1 MTNINSRIQQLRDKM
16 KALKLDAFIIPSTDP
31 HQSEYVCDYWKVRAY
46 FSGFTGSAG
55 TLVVTQDTAAMWTD
69 GRYFLQVEQEC
80 KDTVVELFKQNIPHA
95 PEHISWICDYLA
107 ANSVIGLDYR
117 QFSKSQMDYILSFSE
132 AKNIEIEDVPNLV
145 NEIWLDRPALPSD
158 DVEIHALEFSGEST
172 SSKIQKIKAEIAL
185 QQADYYLLSS
195 LDDIAWLFN
204 IRSTDIDFTPLVTA
218 YGFIGIEKSYLF
230 SDRSRYSAKI
240 ISVFESLNIEIVDY
254 DLISKK
260 LPILS
265 KGKTII
271 TDESSL
277 NYASFNG
284 VKGKLIFKQS
294 LAQQLKT
301 IKNNVEIENA
311 KKCMLKDGIAMTK
324 FYIWLHDELKTR
336 NISEY
341 EIGKKLTAFRKEQ
354 PLYRDDSFASIVGY
368 KGNGAIIHYT
378 APEEGSAMVEDN
390 GILLIDSGAQYENG
404 TTDITRTVWLGVE
417 EPTQEIKTAYT
428 SVLKGHIEL
437 DSIQFPKG
445 TVGMQLDTFARMHLW
460 KQGLNFPHGTGHGI
474 GSYGMVHEPTQGF
487 TSSMTNSR
495 GSDAHK
501 PNQFTTIE
509 PGCYK
514 EGVYG
519 IRIENVVVSKEN
531 ETTNFGQFYGFEA
544 LTLFPIETK
553 LIDKSLLTQSEIN
566 WLNKYHKKVYDT
578 VSPKLKPS
586 EKDWLLEKCK
596 EI

>member
-55 TLVVTQDTAAMWTD
+55 TLVVTQKDAAMWTD

-80 KDTVVELFKQNIPHA
+80 EGTVVELFKQNIPHA
-95 PEHISWICDYLA
+95 PEHIPWICNHLD

-117 QFSKSQMDYILSFSE
+117 QFSKAQIDYLLSFSNP
-132 AKNIEIEDVPNLV
+132 KNIEIKDVPNLV
-145 NEIWLDRPALPSD
+145 DEIWLDRPSLPYD
-158 DVEIHALEFSGEST
+158 KVEVHSLEYSGEST
-172 SSKIQKIKAEIAL
+172 VSKIQKVKAEIEN
-185 QQADYYLLSS
+185 QKADYYLLSS
-195 LDDIAWLFN
+195 LDDLAWLFN

-218 YGFIGIEKSYLF
+218 YGLIGKEKSYLF
-230 SDRSRYSAKI
+230 SDRNRYSVKI

-254 DLISKK
+254 DLIAQK
-260 LPILS
+260 LPVLS
-265 KGKTII
+265 EGKKII
-271 TDESSL
+271 TDEASL
-277 NYASFNG
+277 NYASFVG
-284 VKGKLIFKQS
+284 VKGELIFQQS
-294 LAQQLKT
+294 LVQQLKT
-301 IKNNVEIENA
+301 IKNSVEIENA
-311 KKCMLKDGIAMTK
+311 KKCMLKDAIAMTQ
-324 FYIWLHDELKTR
+324 FYIWLDDELKTR
-336 NISEY
+336 KISEY
-341 EIGKKLTAFRKEQ
+341 EIGKKLTSFRKEQ
-354 PLYRDDSFASIVGY
+354 PLYKDDSFASIVGY

-378 APEEGSAMVEDN
+378 APEEGSAMIENN

-404 TTDITRTVWLGVE
+404 TTDITRTIWLGE
-417 EPTQEIKTAYT
+417 AEPTQEIKTAYT
-428 SVLKGHIEL
+428 SVLKGYIEL
-437 DSIQFPKG
+437 DTMQFPKG
-445 TVGMQLDTFARMHLW
+445 TVGMQLDAFARMHLW

-487 TSSMTNSR
+487 TSNMTNSR
-495 GSDAHK
+495 GSEAHK

-531 ETTNFGQFYGFEA
+531 EMNDFGTFYGFEA
-544 LTLFPIETK
+544 ITLFPIETK
-553 LIDKSLLTQSEIN
+553 LIDKNLLLKHEID
-566 WLNKYHKKVYDT
+566 WLNRYHKKVYNT

-586 EKDWLLEKCK
+586 EKDWLLKKCK

>member
-1 MTNINSRIQQLRDKM
+1 MIDINSKIQQLRDKM

-31 HQSEYVCDYWKVRAY
+31 HQSEYVCDYWKVRGY

-55 TLVVTQDTAAMWTD
+55 TLVVTQNDAAMWTD

-80 KDTVVELFKQNIPHA
+80 EGTVVELFKQNVPHA
-95 PEHISWICDYLA
+95 PEHIPWISNQLEP
-107 ANSVIGLDYR
+107 NSVIGLDYR
-117 QFSKSQMDYILSFSE
+117 QFSKSQIDYILSFTE
-132 AKNIEIEDVPNLV
+132 PKNIEIKDVPNLV
-145 NEIWLDRPALPSD
+145 DEIWLDRPALPSD
-158 DVEIHALEFSGEST
+158 EVEIHSLEFSGEST
-172 SSKIQKIKAEIAL
+172 SSKIQKIKSEIAS
-185 QQADYYLLSS
+185 QNADYYLLSS

-218 YGFIGIEKSYLF
+218 YGLIGEEKSYLF
-230 SDRSRYSAKI
+230 SDRSRYSAKM
-240 ISVFESLNIEIVDY
+240 ISIFESLNIEIVDY
-254 DLISKK
+254 DLIAEK
-260 LPILS
+260 LPVLS
-265 KGKTII
+265 EGKVII
-271 TDESSL
+271 TDEASL
-277 NYASFNG
+277 NYASFVG
-284 VKGKLIFKQS
+284 VKGELIFQQS
-294 LAQQLKT
+294 LVQQLKT
-301 IKNNVEIENA
+301 IKNSVEIENA
-311 KKCMLKDGIAMTK
+311 KKCMLKDAIAMTQ
-324 FYIWLHDELKTR
+324 FYIWLNDELKTR
-336 NISEY
+336 EISEY
-341 EIGKKLTAFRKEQ
+341 EIGKKLTSFRKEQ
-354 PLYRDDSFASIVGY
+354 PLYKDDSFASIVGY

-378 APEEGSAMVEDN
+378 APEEGSAMVDNN

-404 TTDITRTVWLGVE
+404 TTDITRTVWLGDD

-437 DSIQFPKG
+437 DSMQFPKG

-487 TSSMTNSR
+487 TSNMTNSR
-495 GSDAHK
+495 GSEAHK

-531 ETTNFGQFYGFEA
+531 ETNAFGTFYGFEA
-544 LTLFPIETK
+544 ITLFPIDTK
-553 LIDKSLLTQSEIN
+553 LIDKNLLSQNEID
-566 WLNKYHKKVYDT
+566 WLNAYHKKVYDT